1 MAAARKGTQRNGN
14 GTPPEQRTQRTSRK
28 LNRRKV
34 QELAKQGMSTAD
46 ISQHQKVAP
55 STVWRFLQQLKPQ
68 QEQLSQFKEHRAD
81 CLAQIQGKALNVQ
94 ELVLD
99 QMTNDLQDV
108 GFTNALTPTAKT
120 KFLSAAALVGGIS
133 YDKERLERGQSTLN
147 ASGLI
152 KLIVESDKLPTE
164 PLKEIRH
171 SETAV
176 VLNRETEGKQ
186 A

>member
-14 GTPPEQRTQRTSRK
+14 GTPPGQRIQRSARK

-34 QELAKQGMSTAD
+34 QELAEQGMSTTD

-55 STVWRFLQQLKPQ
+55 STVWRFLQQLKPNQ
-68 QEQLSQFKEHRAD
+68 HQLDQFKEHRAD
-81 CLAQIQGKALNVQ
+81 CLAQIHGKALNVQ

-120 KFLSAAALVGGIS
+120 KFLHAVVLAGGVA
-133 YDKERLERGQSTLN
+133 YDKERLERGKTTQHIGILTKSILDSDKQPTQPIDKAVHTESVL
-147 ASGLI
+147 ASDRN
-152 KLIVESDKLPTE
+152 ESD
-164 PLKEIRH
+164 R
-171 SETAV
+171 
-176 VLNRETEGKQ
+176 R
-186 A
+186 